1 MSWLKTTFMGFC
13 VFSLQYS
20 LSDYLIIRDIKPDF
34 LIIFVMYVGLKYGSS
49 SGVIA
54 GFTIGL
60 LEDLAGVGSLFGLA
74 PLVKSTVGFFM
85 GMLKGK
91 YSSLNPITFHFIW
104 VIIFF
109 LNGFIYSYI
118 RFQTVYG
125 SEPFLFFRLWLFS
138 SVYTLVF
145 LGIVQFMLPFHKI
158 KDTHY

>member
-1 MSWLKTTFMGFC
+1 MGFC

-20 LSDYLIIRDIKPDF
+20 LSDYLIIRDLKPDF

-109 LNGFIYSYI
+109 LNGFFVFLFQGKKFSYFI
-118 RFQTVYG
+118 LIGF
-125 SEPFLFFRLWLFS
+125 EIFFRLEIS
-138 SVYTLVF
+138 Y
-145 LGIVQFMLPFHKI
+145 KR
-158 KDTHY
+158 K